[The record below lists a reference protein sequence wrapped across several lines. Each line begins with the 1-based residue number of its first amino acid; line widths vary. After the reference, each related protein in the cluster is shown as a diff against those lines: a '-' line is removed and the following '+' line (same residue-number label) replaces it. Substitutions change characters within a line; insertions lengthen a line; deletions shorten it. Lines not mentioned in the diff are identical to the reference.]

1 MKSPVT
7 IAILGFGEGGTAIGR
22 GMAHESGWRT
32 NENRLISI
40 DIGLDRGRRGE
51 AMRKRAESFG
61 IEIMADYGSALSE
74 ADLVHSVVTCD
85 RAGEAARAAAPLLKS
100 GALFLDHN
108 TVTRKMAEDNAR
120 VIEAAG
126 ADYIDVAV
134 MGGFLA
140 YGYKAPMTIAGR
152 RAEEVGTWMRG
163 IGYDVK
169 VMPGA
174 AGVASAV
181 KILRSILMKGI
192 EALGVEFLVAAR
204 RQGLLEEALDCVA
217 DVDKAPF
224 RDFVAMLVRTH
235 IAHGKRRHEETVLV
249 NEMLRESGIE
259 PLMSLATERSH
270 FRSIATGA
278 VRPEEPVPDLV
289 TALDILT
296 REAVRPR
303 EVQR

>member
-1 MKSPVT
+1 M
-7 IAILGFGEGGTAIGR
+7 
-22 GMAHESGWRT
+22 
-32 NENRLISI
+32 
-40 DIGLDRGRRGE
+40 RR
-51 AMRKRAESFG
+51 RAEGLG
-61 IEIMADYGSALSE
+61 IEIAAEYGPALAA

-85 RAGEAARAAAPLLKS
+85 RAGVAAGQAAPFLKQ
-100 GALFLDHN
+100 GAVFLDHN

-120 VIEAAG
+120 VVEAAG

-152 RAEEVGTWMRG
+152 RAEEVGAWMRAV
-163 IGYDVK
+163 GYDVT
-169 VMPGA
+169 VMPGP

-181 KILRSILMKGI
+181 KILRSIMMKGI

-204 RQGLLEEALDCVA
+204 RQGLLEEALACTA

-224 RDFVAMLVRTH
+224 RDFIAMLVTTH
-235 IAHGKRRHEETVLV
+235 IAHAKRRHEETVLV
-249 NEMLRESGIE
+249 NDMLRESGIE

-278 VRPEEPVPDLV
+278 VRPEDPVPDLE

-296 REAVRPR
+296 REAVRPFPR
-303 EVQR
+303 

>member
-1 MKSPVT
+1 MKSPDS
-7 IAILGFGEGGTAIGR
+7 IAILGFGEAGTAIGR
-22 GMAHESGWRT
+22 GMAHESGWRS
-32 NENRLISI
+32 NQNRLLAV
-40 DIGLDRGRRGE
+40 DIGLDQGRRGA
-51 AMRKRAESFG
+51 AMRKRADGFG
-61 IEIMADYGSALSE
+61 IEIAAEYGPALSA

-85 RAGEAARAAAPLLKS
+85 RAGEAAEAAAPFLRQ
-100 GALFLDHN
+100 GALYLDHN

-120 VIEAAG
+120 IVEAAG

-152 RAEEVGTWMRG
+152 RAEEVGAWLRSV
-163 IGYDVK
+163 GYDIK
-169 VMPGA
+169 VMPGP

-192 EALGVEFLVAAR
+192 EALGVEFLTAAR
-204 RQGLLEEALDCVA
+204 RQGLLEEALDCTA

-224 RDFVAMLVRTH
+224 RDFVAMLVTTH
-235 IAHGKRRHEETVLV
+235 IAHARRRHEECVLV

-278 VRPEEPVPDLV
+278 VRPEDPVPDLA

-296 REAVRPR
+296 RDAVRPR
-303 EVQR
+303 EV